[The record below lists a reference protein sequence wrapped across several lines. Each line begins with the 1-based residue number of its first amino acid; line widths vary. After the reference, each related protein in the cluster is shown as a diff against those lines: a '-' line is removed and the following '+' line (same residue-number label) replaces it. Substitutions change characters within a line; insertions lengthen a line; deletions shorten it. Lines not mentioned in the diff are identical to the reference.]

1 MLWQQVQFLQV
12 PVYEW
17 NHTHRSHKQKRCSWS
32 VSLYLFKNLLHI
44 NVFKKIN
51 LFIYFFSK
59 NLLIINKLKLFN
71 GQILS
76 LLNPAYLIIK
86 PTLFYL
92 IINVI
97 HVSKNLSYP
106 KFIKISEKWH
116 DGRLTVITNNWQWW
130 NNAIC

>member
-1 MLWQQVQFLQV
+1 MESYSSQPQTEKMLSIRKSVLI
-12 PVYEW
+12 
-17 NHTHRSHKQKRCSWS
+17 QKLTTYKC
-32 VSLYLFKNLLHI
+32 
-44 NVFKKIN
+44 FKKNQSIY
-51 LFIYFFSK
+51 FIFFSK

-71 GQILS
+71 GQISS

-116 DGRLTVITNNWQWW
+116 DGRLAVITNN
-130 NNAIC
+130 